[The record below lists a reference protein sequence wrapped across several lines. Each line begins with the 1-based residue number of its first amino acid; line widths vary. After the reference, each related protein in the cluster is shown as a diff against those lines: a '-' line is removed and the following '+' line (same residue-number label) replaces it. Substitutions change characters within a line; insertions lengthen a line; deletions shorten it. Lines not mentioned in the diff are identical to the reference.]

1 MKILVVNN
9 ESSHSQ
15 ELVVACRHNGRH
27 EVVRVNW
34 HELPNYNYKKF
45 DSLVLSGSSSYSLNY
60 FGKRVYKFQEEI
72 IRSFE
77 MPIVG
82 ICMGFEIICRAFNSP
97 LQKSKKRI
105 EGIFRL
111 TPIANDP
118 IFESGREYMVYEWHK
133 IYTNSVNHPLVP
145 LATTNGNIAL
155 LKHKNDHI
163 YGLQFHPEVRKLGSN
178 GLLILHAIL
187 AQIVRSK
194 NTT

>member
-9 ESSHSQ
+9 ESRHSQ
-15 ELVVACRHNGRH
+15 ELVVACRHNGRYD
-27 EVVRVNW
+27 VTRINW
-34 HELPNYNYKKF
+34 HELPFAETQNF
-45 DSLVLSGSSSYSLNY
+45 DVIVLSGSSTYSVRTRKN
-60 FGKRVYKFQEEI
+60 VYNFQKEI
-72 IRSFE
+72 IKNAQI
-77 MPIVG
+77 PIIG
-82 ICMGFEIICRAFNSP
+82 ICAGFQLVCDAFDIQ
-97 LQKSKKRI
+97 LQKSSSLI
-105 EGIFRL
+105 NGVFRL

-133 IYTNSVNHPLVP
+133 IYTTSVNHPLVP

-155 LKHKNDHI
+155 LKHKNAHI